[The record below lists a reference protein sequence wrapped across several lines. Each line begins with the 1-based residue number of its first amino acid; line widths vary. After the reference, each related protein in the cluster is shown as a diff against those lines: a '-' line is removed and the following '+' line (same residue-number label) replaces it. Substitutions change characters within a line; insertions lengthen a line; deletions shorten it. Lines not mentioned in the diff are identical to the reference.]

1 MMNTIDRIRRSIR
14 AACFLAQVRE
24 ELARTPDDP
33 ELKWASQELENTL
46 TRHHRALNPSA
57 SCPPPVT
64 LPVARPAASAACVP
78 DR

>member
-1 MMNTIDRIRRSIR
+1 MNTIDRIRRSIR

-24 ELARTPDDP
+24 QLAQTPDDP
-33 ELKWASQELENTL
+33 ELTWASHELENTL

-57 SCPPPVT
+57 VHPAPAPVST
-64 LPVARPAASAACVP
+64 VRSALPQASAR